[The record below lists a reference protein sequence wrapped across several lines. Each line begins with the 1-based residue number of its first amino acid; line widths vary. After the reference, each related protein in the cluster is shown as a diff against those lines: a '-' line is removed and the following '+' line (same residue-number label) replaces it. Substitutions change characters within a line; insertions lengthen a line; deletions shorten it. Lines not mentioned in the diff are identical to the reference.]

1 MKFICLLSL
10 FFSIVNLCSLKAQS
24 IQGKVTSKSGLSL
37 PYANISVLNSS
48 MGTTTN
54 ESGNYILKL
63 LQGEYKIVFSYLG
76 YKSDTLK
83 VDININQIL
92 IKDIALE
99 SSPIKMSP
107 VYVSADN
114 INLGAQ
120 IILKVIDNKQD
131 YLSKIKNYTYDAYT
145 KTVIKVS
152 KKDSIITAGILQNL
166 SKGYFSYPDNFQ
178 EVVIAKKQTKNFS
191 EENNIFNTGR
201 IPSLLDDKIQIDELS
216 IYSPISKDGMKYY
229 NYEIKDTTYY
239 KGYKIFSI
247 EFKPKDQNVPLFS
260 GKVKIIDKI
269 YTVVFFDLNGES
281 SVVPSGIRNVSMRC
295 EFSEY
300 QNYFWLPKIFTE
312 NYQMNFNIPGLPPI
326 YVEQTSLLSDYIL
339 NSQEFD
345 HKFNNKVFLTEL
357 SDKEKEASLW
367 QSQQIIPLTI
377 GEKNDM
383 CRIDSLV
390 EHASFVKKTIL
401 KAVLLVTN
409 YNSAISDLPISDF
422 NNFYHYNRVEGSYI
436 GLGLDSKNIF
446 QPFRITAKYGY
457 GISDKKNKFKVNL
470 GYKLSNNVNINFI
483 RSNDLSYFNR
493 YYDYSQ
499 FDITYSSLFEK
510 NDYADYYYANK
521 YYAFINF
528 NFSNIWKF
536 NLGFDSENQT
546 NVLLNANWSLFN
558 KAGSFRQ
565 IIPIAEGKINS
576 LLFDFNYD
584 TRKYVDLG
592 WCEVPDF
599 SSNYFDFYLRIIY
612 SSKKYLESNYNFQ
625 SFFLHV
631 NSYNQF
637 SYIFNT
643 YLTFEMGNL
652 SGDKMPQYLFHFP
665 GNFSTFSGE
674 NIFRT
679 ILNDNY
685 FGKRYIGLFVENNF
699 KNYLFNI
706 SGIPFLKNVPYN
718 LLLFSNIGLIS
729 GSPNNDLRSQSKIWE
744 VGFGVGNILSFFRI
758 DFSWELFTE
767 MQNHF
772 NISLGTSIIM

>member
-37 PYANISVLNSS
+37 PYANIYVLSS
-48 MGTTTN
+48 STGTTTN

-63 LQGEYKIVFSYLG
+63 LQGEYKIVFSHLG
-76 YKSDTLK
+76 YKSDTIK
-83 VDININQIL
+83 IDININQVL

-120 IILKVIDNKQD
+120 IILKVIDKKQD
-131 YLSKIKNYTYDAYT
+131 YLSKIKNYTFDAYT
-145 KTVIKVS
+145 KTELKIS
-152 KKDSIITAGILQNL
+152 KKDSLITAGILQNL

-191 EENNIFNTGR
+191 EANNILVTGR
-201 IPSLLDDKIQIDELS
+201 IPSLLDDKIQIDELG

-229 NYEIKDTTYY
+229 NYEIKDTSYY
-239 KGYKIFSI
+239 KGQKIFSI
-247 EFKPKDQNVPLFS
+247 EFKPKDKNISLFS
-260 GKVKIIDKI
+260 GTVKIIDKI
-269 YTVVFFDLNGES
+269 YTPVFFELNGNS
-281 SVVPSGIRNVSMRC
+281 SVISSEKKNVSMRC

-300 QNYFWLPKIFTE
+300 QNYFWLPKIFLE
-312 NYQMNFNIPGLPPI
+312 NYQMNLNIPGLPPI
-326 YVEQTSLLSDYIL
+326 YITQTSLFSDYIL
-339 NSQEFD
+339 NSKTFD
-345 HKFNNKVFLTEL
+345 HKFDNKVFVTKL
-357 SDKEKEASLW
+357 SDKEKEVNLW

-377 GEKNDM
+377 REKNAIS
-383 CRIDSLV
+383 RIDSIV

-401 KAVLLVTN
+401 KAILLVTN
-409 YNSAISDLPISDF
+409 YSSVIPDLPITDF
-422 NNFYHYNRVEGSYI
+422 DDFYHYNRVEGSYI

-446 QPFRITAKYGY
+446 LPFRIIAKYGY
-457 GISDKKNKFKVNL
+457 GISDKKNKFKINL
-470 GYKLSNNVNINFI
+470 KYKLSNNVNINFT
-483 RSNDLSYFNR
+483 RSNVLSYLNR

-499 FDITYSSLFEK
+499 FDITYNSLLYK
-510 NDYADYYYANK
+510 HDYADYYYTNK

-536 NLGFDSENQT
+536 DLGFDSENQT
-546 NVLLNANWSLFN
+546 NVSLNTNWSLFN
-558 KAGSFRQ
+558 KDGSFRK
-565 IIPIAEGKINS
+565 IIPIIGGKINS
-576 LLFDFNYD
+576 ILYKFNYD
-584 TRKYVDLG
+584 TRKYNDFG
-592 WCEVPDF
+592 WFEEPDY
-599 SSNYFDFYLRIIY
+599 SSNYFDFYLSLIY

-631 NSYNQF
+631 NLYNQF

-643 YLTFEMGNL
+643 DLTFEIGDL
-652 SGDKMPQYLFHFP
+652 SGDILPQYLFHFP
-665 GNFSTFSGE
+665 GNFSTLSGK
-674 NIFRT
+674 NTFRT
-679 ILNDNY
+679 ILDDNY
-685 FGKRYIGLFVENNF
+685 FGKRYIGIFVENNF

-706 SGIPFLKNVPYN
+706 SGISFLKNVPYD
-718 LLLFSNIGLIS
+718 LLLFSNFGLIS
-729 GSPNNDLRSQSKIWE
+729 NSSNFDLSPQNKIWE
-744 VGFGVGNILSFFRI
+744 IGFGVGNILSFFRI
-758 DFSWELFTE
+758 DFSWELFNE